1 MSKTILLTGSTDGIG
16 LETAKL
22 LATKGHSVLLHGRSA
37 AKLEAAARDVGAVA
51 PRAEI
56 ESYVADLSRFTD
68 VISLANQVTQKHDHL
83 DVVINNAGVFKTPE
97 PTSATGLD
105 ARFVVNAL
113 APYLLTQKLL
123 PLMDATGR
131 VVNLS
136 SAAQAPVSLDA
147 LAGRVRLDDME
158 AYAQS
163 KLALTMWSNALAA
176 VRGDGPIMIA
186 VNPGSLLASKMVKE
200 GFGVAGSDLGIGADI
215 LARAALSDEF
225 ANANGKY
232 FDNDAKRFG
241 PPHQDALNETK
252 CKRVVDAMEEI
263 LSQTNS

>member
-1 MSKTILLTGSTDGIG
+1 MSKKILLTGSTDGIG

-22 LATKGHSVLLHGRSA
+22 LATKGHSVLLHGRNA
-37 AKLEAAARDVGAVA
+37 AKLDAAAREVSAVA
-51 PRAEI
+51 PSAEI
-56 ESYVADLSRFTD
+56 ESYVADLSRFAD
-68 VISLANQVTQKHDHL
+68 VVSLADQVTERHDHL
-83 DVVINNAGVFKTPE
+83 DVVINNAGVFKTPKPITE
-97 PTSATGLD
+97 TGLD
-105 ARFVVNAL
+105 VRFVVNTL
-113 APYLLTQKLL
+113 APYLLTRKLMA
-123 PLMDATGR
+123 LMDATGR

-147 LAGRVRLDDME
+147 LAGRIRLDDME

-176 VRGDGPIMIA
+176 ARGDGPIMIA

-215 LARAALSDEF
+215 LARAALADEF

-232 FDNDAKRFG
+232 FNNDEKRFG
-241 PPHQDALNETK
+241 PPHQDAVNEIK
-252 CKRVVDAMEEI
+252 CNRVVDAMEEM
-263 LSQTNS
+263 LNQTSS